1 MCEREREMGAM
12 ESWSSSSAMMKRV
25 VMVMVVVVMMC
36 SLGEVH
42 AFEWADC
49 LQAGECDEK
58 LGCIHWVDVTSS
70 PDPVVRNGSQQN
82 VTKVGHWSGSED
94 VEALSA
100 HFSQY
105 YQVAGHWVPF
115 LKINIDVCKQYNMCP
130 LLANQDFVE
139 SKLHPPF
146 SRYIYGSVSL
156 LAPRH

>member
-1 MCEREREMGAM
+1 
-12 ESWSSSSAMMKRV
+12 
-25 VMVMVVVVMMC
+25 MVMVVVVMMC

-146 SRYIYGSVSL
+146 SRYTYGSVSL